1 MSDPVTVLTASAIA
15 RLAFQ
20 KFLESGAG
28 ELGKKFTEAAI
39 AKMDQLR
46 QKLWARLRGKP
57 EAEKALTAVEA
68 GAKAELDNVAAY
80 LQVAMVEDPSF
91 ATEVR
96 ALAQEINAGKLVDQ
110 SSMTQNV
117 YDQGTG
123 IQAKAEQ
130 ESTQYI
136 AKEMH
141 FHGKDT

>member
-1 MSDPVTVLTASAIA
+1 MSDPVTMAASAIA
-15 RLAFQ
+15 SLAFQ

-68 GAKAELDNVAAY
+68 GAKAELDNVTAY
-80 LQVAMVEDPSF
+80 LQVAMVEDPGF
-91 ATEVR
+91 AAEVR

-110 SSMTQNV
+110 RSMTQNV

-123 IQAKAEQ
+123 IQAKAEHQ
-130 ESTQYI
+130 
-136 AKEMH
+136 
-141 FHGKDT
+141 GKQIIGNVVNVYEGNDT